1 MNRRQLAL
9 CLGAN
14 TALAALATLPAALH
28 AQGAPAGFTEGRDYL
43 KLDKPLTVPP
53 GKIEVVEFF
62 GYWCPHCNAFE
73 PTLEA
78 WVKKLPADQV
88 SFRRV
93 AIAFGVAQEPLQKLY
108 FALETLGLVDSLHRK
123 VFAALHVQKLPM
135 NKEADIG
142 AWAQA
147 NGADPAKILDA
158 MKGFTV
164 ATKAR
169 QARQLAEGYAI
180 DGVPSIGIQGRYRTA
195 PSIAG
200 SGDRALAATDAL
212 IAQLRKS

>member
-1 MNRRQLAL
+1 MNRRHLAL
-9 CLGAN
+9 SLGASASLA
-14 TALAALATLPAALH
+14 ALAALPGPLR

-43 KLDKPLTVPP
+43 KLDKPLSMPA

-73 PTLEA
+73 PTLDA
-78 WVKKLPADQV
+78 WVKALPAEQV
-88 SFRRV
+88 NFRRV
-93 AIAFGVAQEPLQKLY
+93 SIAFGVAQEPMQKLY
-108 FALETLGLVDSLHRK
+108 FALESLGLVDSLHRK

-135 NKEADIG
+135 NKEADIA

-147 NGADPAKILDA
+147 NGIDPAKILDA

-169 QARQLAEGYAI
+169 QARQLAEAYAI
-180 DGVPSIGIQGRYRTA
+180 EGVPTLGIHGRYRTA

-200 SGDRALAATDAL
+200 SEQRALAVTDSL
-212 IAQLRKS
+212 IAQLHKR